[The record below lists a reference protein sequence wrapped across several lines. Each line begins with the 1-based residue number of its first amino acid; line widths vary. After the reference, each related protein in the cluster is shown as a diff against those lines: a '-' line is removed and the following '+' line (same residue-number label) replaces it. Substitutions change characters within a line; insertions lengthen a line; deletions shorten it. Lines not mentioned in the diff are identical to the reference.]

1 MVIDKKRK
9 RSEGQGKRS
18 KAPNAGSKRQK
29 SNAGKRVTSVDSLAW
44 KTVEVPEMYDD
55 AEGFYGLEEV
65 EGVDIVRD
73 GDTVKFV
80 AAVTAESDASE
91 EFGGFDDAPEG
102 ADGAIGEGSAES
114 TEQTAP
120 VTPNKESKKKKKGS
134 KGEENAAPKPDAKDQ
149 TKEKKGKKEKKGA
162 KVEQAKED
170 TELEANVFA
179 QAADLAEA
187 EAEDNDIDMSQW
199 VPLDLSP
206 QILSSIARLKF
217 AKPTAIQARAIPQI
231 MNGHDVVGKA
241 ATGSG
246 KTLAFGIPIVESWL
260 AKRTENP
267 TAEKKG
273 PIAMIL
279 SPTRELAHQICDHLK
294 LLCAGLTTGP
304 YICSVTGGL
313 AVQKQQRQLER
324 ADIVVG
330 TPGRMWEL
338 MSSSNSVLGSLRG
351 IDFLVV
357 DEADRLLK
365 DGHFKDAEEILKAID
380 RTAPGEEVDDDSED
394 EAPRHHRQTLVFS
407 ATFNKNLQQKLAG
420 KARFNLT
427 SDTESLEYLLKKLN
441 FREERPKFVDTNPIS
456 QMAEN
461 LKEGLIQCGD
471 LEKDLYLYSA
481 ANNTTQTPS
490 SSSSTSSTT
499 SSSILIATDVAA
511 RGLDIPNIDLVIH
524 YHVPRT
530 ADDYVH
536 RSGRTARASTSGI
549 SILLCG
555 PKEAV
560 PTQRLIAK
568 VHAAAAVNSSRAQL
582 ASAGVGVHTI
592 DIDRR
597 LVSHLRPRVGLAKK
611 ITETGI
617 AKEKGAKEDDWMRNA
632 AEELGVEFNAEELE
646 AAGLWKGKGSG
657 KKLREKEARAVTKAE
672 VKQWRWELK
681 ELLARR
687 VNTGVSEKYL
697 GGATPLVA
705 DDNHAQQPRRE
716 LFPPPSLSSVPLP
729 SLSLAP
735 VPVPMS
741 IPISVFMLM
750 PLLMLRLREREY
762 ARGGSVEP
770 GCCHNSLVVGWSL
783 FGEWLWCSWRSAL
796 ELGGRQS
803 PGQKGQGGC
812 GGGGGWF
819 ITVVVVELR
828 LWERNHL
835 VAVVRVRRP
844 VRFPSGLGVVVSE
857 VELVVVLVVSEP
869 GDGGCASP
877 VVASSR
883 ASSASWPIA
892 RRDGS
897 AQCSLTKAR
906 ITSSASQMEARVAW
920 FASQIESSSE
930 SVGSD
935 FLLEDDLKVVLLAD
949 EAIEPRDAALDDR
962 ERENRLRPG
971 VDSDIDSEGEF
982 RILPIVLASV
992 SSWGLLIV
1000 MRQTEC

>member
-1 MVIDKKRK
+1 MAIDKKRK
-9 RSEGQGKRS
+9 RSEGQGKRL
-18 KAPNAGSKRQK
+18 KAPGASSKRQK

-44 KTVEVPEMYDD
+44 KTVDVPEMFDD

-65 EGVDIVRD
+65 EGVEIVRD

-80 AAVTAESDASE
+80 AAAAESDASE
-91 EFGGFDDAPEG
+91 EFGGFDDAPEEEAG
-102 ADGAIGEGSAES
+102 GVQGEGAAASAEPA
-114 TEQTAP
+114 AP
-120 VTPNKESKKKKKGS
+120 VTSNNESKDRKRGS
-134 KGEENAAPKPDAKDQ
+134 KGEGGEKAAKKTDTKAQKKEQ
-149 TKEKKGKKEKKGA
+149 KEKNERKEKKGA
-162 KVEQAKED
+162 RVEQAKD
-170 TELEANVFA
+170 DAELEANVFA

-187 EAEDNDIDMSQW
+187 EAEDNDIDMSEW
-199 VPLDLSP
+199 VPLGLSP

-217 AKPTAIQARAIPQI
+217 AKPTAIQARAIPQV

-260 AKRTENP
+260 AKRAGKQAVEKKEP
-267 TAEKKG
+267 TAL
-273 PIAMIL
+273 IL

-294 LLCAGLTTGP
+294 LLCAGLTTSP

-338 MSSSNSVLGSLRG
+338 MSSSNSVLGALRG
-351 IDFLVV
+351 IDFLVI

-380 RTAPGEEVDDDSED
+380 RTAPGEENEEDSDD

-471 LEKDLYLYSA
+471 LEKDLYLYSVLLLQPTRRALVFTNSINTVRRLTPFLQALNLPAFALHSDMEQKARLRSIERFKA
-481 ANNTTQTPS
+481 ANSTQTPASAS
-490 SSSSTSSTT
+490 SASPS

-524 YHVPRT
+524 YHVPRS

-536 RSGRTARASTSGI
+536 RSGRTARANTSGI

-568 VHAAAAVNSSRAQL
+568 VHAAAAVNTPRSQL

-597 LVSHLRPRVGLAKK
+597 LVSHLRPRVTLAKK
-611 ITETGI
+611 ITDTSI
-617 AKEKGAKEDDWMRNA
+617 AKEKGAKEDDWMKNA
-632 AEELGVEFNAEELE
+632 AEELGVEFDADELE
-646 AAGLWKGKGSG
+646 AAGMWKGKGSG

-681 ELLARR
+681 ELLAKR

-697 GGATPLVA
+697 GGV
-705 DDNHAQQPRRE
+705 DVDG
-716 LFPPPSLSSVPLP
+716 
-729 SLSLAP
+729 
-735 VPVPMS
+735 
-741 IPISVFMLM
+741 
-750 PLLMLRLREREY
+750 LLRG
-762 ARGGSVEP
+762 ARGEFLGQVE
-770 GCCHNSLVVGWSL
+770 
-783 FGEWLWCSWRSAL
+783 
-796 ELGGRQS
+796 
-803 PGQKGQGGC
+803 
-812 GGGGGWF
+812 
-819 ITVVVVELR
+819 
-828 LWERNHL
+828 
-835 VAVVRVRRP
+835 
-844 VRFPSGLGVVVSE
+844 GLG
-857 VELVVVLVVSEP
+857 L
-869 GDGGCASP
+869 
-877 VVASSR
+877 
-883 ASSASWPIA
+883 
-892 RRDGS
+892 
-897 AQCSLTKAR
+897 
-906 ITSSASQMEARVAW
+906 
-920 FASQIESSSE
+920 
-930 SVGSD
+930 
-935 FLLEDDLKVVLLAD
+935 
-949 EAIEPRDAALDDR
+949 
-962 ERENRLRPG
+962 
-971 VDSDIDSEGEF
+971 
-982 RILPIVLASV
+982 
-992 SSWGLLIV
+992 
-1000 MRQTEC
+1000 

>member
-1 MVIDKKRK
+1 M
-9 RSEGQGKRS
+9 
-18 KAPNAGSKRQK
+18 
-29 SNAGKRVTSVDSLAW
+29 TS
-44 KTVEVPEMYDD
+44 
-55 AEGFYGLEEV
+55 
-65 EGVDIVRD
+65 
-73 GDTVKFV
+73 
-80 AAVTAESDASE
+80 
-91 EFGGFDDAPEG
+91 
-102 ADGAIGEGSAES
+102 
-114 TEQTAP
+114 
-120 VTPNKESKKKKKGS
+120 NKESKDKKKGP
-134 KGEENAAPKPDAKDQ
+134 KGEEKAAPKPDAKAQ
-149 TKEKKGKKEKKGA
+149 KEKKEKKEKKGA

-217 AKPTAIQARAIPQI
+217 AKPTPIQARAIPQI

-260 AKRTENP
+260 VKR
-267 TAEKKG
+267 AEKQDAEKQG

-294 LLCAGLTTGP
+294 LLCAGLPTGP

-313 AVQKQQRQLER
+313 AVQKQQRQLEK

-380 RTAPGEEVDDDSED
+380 RTAPGEENDDDSDD
-394 EAPRHHRQTLVFS
+394 ETPRHHRQTLVFS

-471 LEKDLYLYSA
+471 LEKDLYLYSVLLLQPTRRALVFTNSINTVRRLTPFLQALNLPAFALHSDMEQKARLRSIERFKA
-481 ANNTTQTPS
+481 ATTTPTQPSSTPS
-490 SSSSTSSTT
+490 SSAAGALT

-524 YHVPRT
+524 YHVPRS

-568 VHAAAAVNSSRAQL
+568 VHAAAAVNTSRSQL

-597 LVSHLRPRVGLAKK
+597 LVSHLRPRVTLAKK
-611 ITETGI
+611 ITDTGI

-632 AEELGVEFNAEELE
+632 AEELGVEFDAEELE

-681 ELLARR
+681 ELLAKR

-697 GGATPLVA
+697 GGV
-705 DDNHAQQPRRE
+705 DVDG
-716 LFPPPSLSSVPLP
+716 
-729 SLSLAP
+729 
-735 VPVPMS
+735 
-741 IPISVFMLM
+741 
-750 PLLMLRLREREY
+750 LLRG
-762 ARGGSVEP
+762 ARGEFLGQVE
-770 GCCHNSLVVGWSL
+770 
-783 FGEWLWCSWRSAL
+783 
-796 ELGGRQS
+796 
-803 PGQKGQGGC
+803 
-812 GGGGGWF
+812 
-819 ITVVVVELR
+819 
-828 LWERNHL
+828 
-835 VAVVRVRRP
+835 
-844 VRFPSGLGVVVSE
+844 GLG
-857 VELVVVLVVSEP
+857 L
-869 GDGGCASP
+869 
-877 VVASSR
+877 
-883 ASSASWPIA
+883 
-892 RRDGS
+892 
-897 AQCSLTKAR
+897 
-906 ITSSASQMEARVAW
+906 
-920 FASQIESSSE
+920 
-930 SVGSD
+930 
-935 FLLEDDLKVVLLAD
+935 
-949 EAIEPRDAALDDR
+949 
-962 ERENRLRPG
+962 
-971 VDSDIDSEGEF
+971 
-982 RILPIVLASV
+982 
-992 SSWGLLIV
+992 
-1000 MRQTEC
+1000 

>member
-1 MVIDKKRK
+1 
-9 RSEGQGKRS
+9 
-18 KAPNAGSKRQK
+18 
-29 SNAGKRVTSVDSLAW
+29 VTS
-44 KTVEVPEMYDD
+44 
-55 AEGFYGLEEV
+55 
-65 EGVDIVRD
+65 
-73 GDTVKFV
+73 
-80 AAVTAESDASE
+80 
-91 EFGGFDDAPEG
+91 
-102 ADGAIGEGSAES
+102 
-114 TEQTAP
+114 
-120 VTPNKESKKKKKGS
+120 NKQSKDKKKGS
-134 KGEENAAPKPDAKDQ
+134 KGEEKAAPKPDAKTQ
-149 TKEKKGKKEKKGA
+149 KKEKKEKKEKKGA
-162 KVEQAKED
+162 KVDQAKED
-170 TELEANVFA
+170 TELEANIFA
-179 QAADLAEA
+179 QAGDLAEA

-206 QILSSIARLKF
+206 QMLSSIARLKF
-217 AKPTAIQARAIPQI
+217 AKPTAIQIRAIPQI

-260 AKRTENP
+260 AKR
-267 TAEKKG
+267 AEKQDAEKQDAEKQDAEKQG

-294 LLCAGLTTGP
+294 LLCAGLATGP

-313 AVQKQQRQLER
+313 AVQKQQRQLEK

-380 RTAPGEEVDDDSED
+380 RTAPGEENDDDSDD
-394 EAPRHHRQTLVFS
+394 ETPRHHRQTLVFS

-471 LEKDLYLYSA
+471 LEKDLYLYSVLLLQPTRRALVFTNSINTVRRLTPFLQALNLPAFALHSDMEQKARLRSIERFKA
-481 ANNTTQTPS
+481 ATTPTQPS
-490 SSSSTSSTT
+490 STPASSAGALT

-524 YHVPRT
+524 YHVPRS

-536 RSGRTARASTSGI
+536 RSGRTARANTSGI

-568 VHAAAAVNSSRAQL
+568 VHAAAAVNTSRSQL
-582 ASAGVGVHTI
+582 ASVGVGVHTI

-597 LVSHLRPRVGLAKK
+597 LVSHLRPRVTLAKK
-611 ITETGI
+611 ITDTSI
-617 AKEKGAKEDDWMRNA
+617 AKEKGAKEDDWMKNA

-657 KKLREKEARAVTKAE
+657 KKLREKEARAVTKTE

-681 ELLARR
+681 ELLAKR

-697 GGATPLVA
+697 GGV
-705 DDNHAQQPRRE
+705 DVDG
-716 LFPPPSLSSVPLP
+716 
-729 SLSLAP
+729 
-735 VPVPMS
+735 
-741 IPISVFMLM
+741 
-750 PLLMLRLREREY
+750 LLRG
-762 ARGGSVEP
+762 ARGEFLGQVE
-770 GCCHNSLVVGWSL
+770 
-783 FGEWLWCSWRSAL
+783 
-796 ELGGRQS
+796 
-803 PGQKGQGGC
+803 
-812 GGGGGWF
+812 
-819 ITVVVVELR
+819 
-828 LWERNHL
+828 
-835 VAVVRVRRP
+835 
-844 VRFPSGLGVVVSE
+844 GLG
-857 VELVVVLVVSEP
+857 L
-869 GDGGCASP
+869 
-877 VVASSR
+877 
-883 ASSASWPIA
+883 
-892 RRDGS
+892 
-897 AQCSLTKAR
+897 
-906 ITSSASQMEARVAW
+906 
-920 FASQIESSSE
+920 
-930 SVGSD
+930 
-935 FLLEDDLKVVLLAD
+935 
-949 EAIEPRDAALDDR
+949 
-962 ERENRLRPG
+962 
-971 VDSDIDSEGEF
+971 
-982 RILPIVLASV
+982 
-992 SSWGLLIV
+992 
-1000 MRQTEC
+1000 